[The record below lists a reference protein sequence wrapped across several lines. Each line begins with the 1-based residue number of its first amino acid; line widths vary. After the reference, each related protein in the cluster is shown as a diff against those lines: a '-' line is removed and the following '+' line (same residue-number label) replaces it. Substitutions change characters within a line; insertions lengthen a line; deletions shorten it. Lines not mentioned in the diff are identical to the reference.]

1 MFCHCDLSCSF
12 VVFLSFVIPLLF
24 GVVVFLSFF
33 CQLVVHSFFGTRHLR
48 QSQKMSKIT
57 GFLEF
62 CLIFGSFSCIFS
74 AISRFIGTVRL
85 RQSLKMSNTSS
96 FPRVFVIF
104 WSFFLYPFVILDHF
118 SVSSPFFL
126 ARHLLQSLK
135 SSKIA
140 VFLEFLSLFG
150 NSLVIL
156 LSFFR
161 HFSFSWNP
169 AYAAQ
174 PEDGEN
180 RTCS

>member
-1 MFCHCDLSCSF
+1 
-12 VVFLSFVIPLLF
+12 
-24 GVVVFLSFF
+24 
-33 CQLVVHSFFGTRHLR
+33 
-48 QSQKMSKIT
+48 MSKT
-57 GFLEF
+57 
-62 CLIFGSFSCIFS
+62 C
-74 AISRFIGTVRL
+74 
-85 RQSLKMSNTSS
+85 S

-126 ARHLLQSLK
+126 ARHLWQSLK
-135 SSKIA
+135 SSNIA
-140 VFLEFLSLFG
+140 VFLEFLSFFG

-169 AYAAQ
+169 AYATQ

-180 RTCS
+180 RTCSSIVFVHFLSF